1 MHDILATLV
10 APVHALPLELLRIWV
25 GAVVFVYFLQAYRHA
40 GDFTAPDGLI
50 DHRLCAKLLPAIRW
64 SLFQPGMPGKLFR
77 AVHLCA
83 CAAAVLVALGV
94 YPRALAVFL
103 FAAAVSTYRWNVLVS
118 YLDDCIVH
126 IFCLWLVL
134 LPVGHA
140 LTPSSDPSALS
151 ATVPGAAPHALMAN
165 MALVYLVAGAYKFTS
180 PMWRNGSALHAA
192 LKTPISRAPGFWTLR
207 HRSALRLTTYA
218 ALVLEPL
225 FGLVFVLPS
234 GSAAKWF
241 LAGCATVFHL
251 GILATLKIPYANLL
265 MLGALSTAFGPELVG
280 ALTDVPV
287 APTDAPALS
296 PGAGPLDPLDPSA
309 VAVLHQSSSSL
320 PSSSPV
326 DLLGPLDPSA
336 IAALALVAT
345 LAAMFAWEA
354 GAKWRPI
361 SRPYAGRVPDASP
374 AADLDSSPT
383 TDPGF
388 SPASDLDP
396 SPAADRGPSLTAGRS
411 SSSTRSPHASTVP
424 RQRSWSVA
432 GWANPLRFALW
443 LVGVFQS
450 YRLFDWVDSRNYHVR
465 YELLHA
471 TPDRTKQPALDA
483 RSLFPDTMRHLLLQ
497 SYLLGNVWL
506 QMDPKALA
514 AVRRTILSR
523 YAARYARSH
532 PNAGTIDAWAIV
544 QRVVPDNL
552 DLARGER
559 RFLMRFS
566 CRDGVATVH
575 DHDAPVGDRP
585 AVRVGDT
592 AAADSP
598 TDRDAGTADHDS
610 ATVARGPADHGAD
623 RDAARRDVATVRRDP
638 TAPAPPST

>member
-1 MHDILATLV
+1 MHDVLATLV

-64 SLFQPGMPGKLFR
+64 SLFQPGMSAKLFR

-83 CAAAVLVALGV
+83 CAAAALVALGV

-103 FAAAVSTYRWNVLVS
+103 FAAAVSTYRWNALVS

-126 IFCLWLVL
+126 LFCLWLVL

-140 LTPSSDPSALS
+140 LTPNSDPGALS
-151 ATVPGAAPHALMAN
+151 ATVPGAAPRALMAN

-207 HRSALRLTTYA
+207 HRFVLRVTTYA
-218 ALVLEPL
+218 ALILEPL
-225 FGLVFVLPS
+225 FGLVFVLPT

-241 LAGCATVFHL
+241 LAGCAAVFHL

-280 ALTDVPV
+280 ALADVPA
-287 APTDAPALS
+287 APTDARALS
-296 PGAGPLDPLDPSA
+296 PEAGPLDPLDPSA
-309 VAVLHQSSSSL
+309 VAALHQSSSSL
-320 PSSSPV
+320 PSSSPL
-326 DLLGPLDPSA
+326 DLLGLLDPSA
-336 IAALALVAT
+336 SAALALVAA

-361 SRPYAGRVPDASP
+361 SRPYRGRSP
-374 AADLDSSPT
+374 
-383 TDPGF
+383 
-388 SPASDLDP
+388 
-396 SPAADRGPSLTAGRS
+396 RS
-411 SSSTRSPHASTVP
+411 SSASG
-424 RQRSWSVA
+424 RRSWSVA

-443 LVGVFQS
+443 LVGIFQS

-465 YELLHA
+465 YELLRA
-471 TPDRTKQPALDA
+471 PPGSTNRPALDA

-514 AVRRTILSR
+514 AVRSTILSR

-575 DHDAPVGDRP
+575 DHDASVGDRP
-585 AVRVGDT
+585 AVR
-592 AAADSP
+592 AN
-598 TDRDAGTADHDS
+598 HDP
-610 ATVARGPADHGAD
+610 ATVARGPADHGTD

-638 TAPAPPST
+638 AAPASPTT

>member
-1 MHDILATLV
+1 MHDVLAALVAPVHDVLAALV

-25 GAVVFVYFLQAYRHA
+25 GAVLFVYFLQAYRHA

-140 LTPSSDPSALS
+140 LTPSSGPGALA
-151 ATVPGAAPHALMAN
+151 ATVPGAALRALMAN

-207 HRSALRLTTYA
+207 HRSVLRLTTYA
-218 ALVLEPL
+218 ALVLEPF

-241 LAGCATVFHL
+241 LAGCSAVFHL

-280 ALTDVPV
+280 ALTDAPA
-287 APTDAPALS
+287 APTDASALP

-309 VAVLHQSSSSL
+309 VGTLHQSSSSL
-320 PSSSPV
+320 PSSSPL
-326 DLLGPLDPSA
+326 DLLDPSA

-361 SRPYAGRVPDASP
+361 SRPYRGRVPDSLP
-374 AADLDSSPT
+374 APDLDSSPT

-388 SPASDLDP
+388 SPAFDLDP
-396 SPAADRGPSLTAGRS
+396 SPAADRGPSLTADRS
-411 SSSTRSPHASTVP
+411 SSSTRSTCSSSAS
-424 RQRSWSVA
+424 RRRSWSVA

-465 YELLHA
+465 YELLRA
-471 TPDRTKQPALDA
+471 TPDSTKQPALDA

-585 AVRVGDT
+585 AVR
-592 AAADSP
+592 
-598 TDRDAGTADHDS
+598 ADHDP
-610 ATVARGPADHGAD
+610 ATVARGPADHGTD

-638 TAPAPPST
+638 AAPASPST